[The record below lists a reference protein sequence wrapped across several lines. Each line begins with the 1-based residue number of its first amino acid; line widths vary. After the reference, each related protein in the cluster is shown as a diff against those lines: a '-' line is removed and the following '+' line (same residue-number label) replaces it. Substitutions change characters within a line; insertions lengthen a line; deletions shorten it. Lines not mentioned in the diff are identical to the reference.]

1 MVNIVHVGLGPVGV
15 RVVEEF
21 LTRGMGRLI
30 AVVDPAL
37 AGRKLADCIG
47 SPAPDLTILGSLSEV
62 EDWAGIAVATVTT
75 CSALPDCFETFQ
87 ELLQRRVHVVSTCEE
102 LSFPWP
108 TYPVEAQALGELA
121 IKAGRSILGT
131 GVNPGFLLDT
141 FPVLL
146 SGVCRDVRSV
156 VAGRIQDASD
166 RRVPFQKKIGATL
179 DLEAFEVQRQA
190 GTLRHV
196 GLPESLHFVAHSL
209 GFVLDRWE
217 ETLEPVVADRPLSCD
232 LGEIP
237 VGHAAG
243 VRQVATGWSD
253 GAEVVRLEFQAA
265 IGQSEPRDWVTL
277 DSDPPIHCVI
287 EGGVHGDLATSS
299 ILLNSIAALRESSP
313 GLKTMADV
321 RPARFTRR
329 HDT

>member
-1 MVNIVHVGLGPVGV
+1 MVNIVQVGLGPLGV
-15 RVVEEF
+15 RAVEEF
-21 LTRGMGRLI
+21 LERGMGRI
-30 AVVDPAL
+30 VAVVDPAH
-37 AGRKLADCIG
+37 AGRKLSECI
-47 SPAPDLTILGSLSEV
+47 SAPAPELVISGSLSEV
-62 EDWAGIAVATVTT
+62 QDWSAIAVAVVTT

-87 ELLQRRVHVVSTCEE
+87 ELLQRRVHVVSSCEE

-108 TYPVEAQALGELA
+108 TYPIESQALGELA

-141 FPVLL
+141 FPVVL
-146 SGVCRDVRSV
+146 SGVCREVRGV
-156 VAGRIQDASD
+156 VAGRVQDATT
-166 RRVPFQKKIGATL
+166 RRIPFQQKIGAAL
-179 DLEAFEVQRQA
+179 DLEAFEAKRQA

-196 GLPESLHFVAHSL
+196 GLPESLHLVAHSL
-209 GFVLDRWE
+209 GFVLERWE
-217 ETLEPVVADRPLSCD
+217 ETHEPVVAERPLSCA

-243 VRQVATGWSD
+243 VRQVARGWSD

-265 IGQSEPRDWVTL
+265 IGQPEPRDWVTL

-313 GLKTMADV
+313 GLKTMVDV
-321 RPARFTRR
+321 RPPRFTRR
-329 HDT
+329 HDS

>member
-1 MVNIVHVGLGPVGV
+1 MVNVVQVGLGPLGV

-21 LTRGMGRLI
+21 LERGMGRLV

-37 AGRKLADCIG
+37 AGRKLTECVRG
-47 SPAPDLTILGSLSEV
+47 PAPELTIVGSLAEV
-62 EDWAGIAVATVTT
+62 DDWAGIAVGLVTT
-75 CSALPDCFETFQ
+75 RSALPDCFETFQ
-87 ELLQRRVHVVSTCEE
+87 DLLQRRVHVVSSCEE

-108 TYPVEAQALGELA
+108 TYPIESQALGELA

-141 FPVLL
+141 FPVALT
-146 SGVCRDVRSV
+146 GVCREVRSV
-156 VAGRIQDASD
+156 VAGRVQDATT
-166 RRVPFQKKIGATL
+166 RRIPFQKKIGAAL
-179 DLEAFEVQRQA
+179 DLDAFEVQRQA

-209 GFVLDRWE
+209 GFTLERWE
-217 ETLEPVVADRPLSCD
+217 ETLEPVIADRPLSCA

-243 VRQVATGWSD
+243 VQQVARGWS
-253 GAEVVRLEFQAA
+253 GGLEVVRLEFQAA
-265 IGQSEPRDWVTL
+265 IGQPEPRDWVTL
-277 DSDPPIHCVI
+277 DSDPPVHCVI

-299 ILLNSIAALRESSP
+299 NLLNSIAALRESSP
-313 GLKTMADV
+313 GLKTMADI
-321 RPARFTRR
+321 RPPRFTRR